1 MPIGKDQS
9 WESQVAE
16 HPEGLSPSE
25 RMLRVARGDGAEA
38 AQADLD
44 FELPGNDSQ
53 SLDRLEYATE
63 FEGDAMSAEDIAAA
77 LVSQKDQTDV
87 ETEVQESAPP
97 ARPVHQEPVVRPAE
111 SVEPVQAPPIDVPS
125 DPWNEPS
132 AEWISREAARPKRR
146 SSVLAGSTS
155 WIRLAI
161 TIVVLGFIGFGFI
174 GSQLDGKE
182 PVENLAVGDCFVAGQ
197 VEEIDQVPVVQCSEP
212 HDSEVMASVEIEGFA
227 SQYPGE
233 DPLFDALFDECVTL
247 FPSYVG
253 EPFETSLYYIDTWIP
268 LLDGWNDGDR
278 TGLCT
283 VVQVDDNFD
292 IVSITGSAQSPASNA

>member
-1 MPIGKDQS
+1 M
-9 WESQVAE
+9 AE
-16 HPEGLSPSE
+16 DPEGLSPSE
-25 RMLRVARGDGAEA
+25 LMLRAARGDGDDA

-44 FELPGNDSQ
+44 FELPGNDADSVD
-53 SLDRLEYATE
+53 SLEYTTE

-77 LVSQKDQTDV
+77 LASKKDQTDI

-97 ARPVHQEPVVRPAE
+97 ARPVHQEPVVTPAE
-111 SVEPVQAPPIDVPS
+111 SVEPVQAPPADAPS

-132 AEWISREAARPKRR
+132 DEWMAREAARPKRR
-146 SSVLAGSTS
+146 RSVLAGSTS
-155 WIRLAI
+155 WIRIAI
-161 TIVVLGFIGFGFI
+161 SVAVFGFIAVGFIGA
-174 GSQLDGKE
+174 QLDGKE

-197 VEEIDQVPVVQCSEP
+197 VEEIDQVPVVDCSEP
-212 HDSEVMASVEIEGFA
+212 HDSEVMASVEITGFS

-233 DPLFDALFDECVTL
+233 DPLFDALFDDCVTK

-253 EPFETSLYYIDTWIP
+253 EPFETSQYYIDTWIP

-283 VVQVDDNFD
+283 VVQVDDSFD
-292 IVSITGSAQSPASNA
+292 IVSVTGSAQNSPSNA